1 MMFLCNEGG
10 LSNSC
15 HGGSISLL
23 QLFELPS
30 EIDGALIWVGEGGHQ
45 SFFKIN
51 LANLH
56 LFRDAMSDMYILAL
70 SLIIPGGTV
79 PRLFRFLICGGFRSL
94 FRMGV
99 TSVCSPLAI
108 NMGSFEH
115 NTVPFLIFQRVQ
127 QALVCHIQTCHS

>member
-56 LFRDAMSDMYILAL
+56 LFRDAMSDVHFGIVINHTRWHRPKIIQILDMW
-70 SLIIPGGTV
+70 
-79 PRLFRFLICGGFRSL
+79 RFS
-94 FRMGV
+94 
-99 TSVCSPLAI
+99 
-108 NMGSFEH
+108 
-115 NTVPFLIFQRVQ
+115 
-127 QALVCHIQTCHS
+127 